1 MHDMKKYRLGQRF
14 PKGFTLIEL
23 LVVLAIISALLTIA
37 VPSYMTH
44 LDRSKEVVLRE
55 NLSAIRQA
63 IDQYRADTD
72 TWPASLLV
80 LQEKKYLR
88 RVPIDPITDSD
99 QTWLI
104 IPAPDGTVGVVDIR
118 SGAQGVA
125 RDGRAYGEW

>member
-1 MHDMKKYRLGQRF
+1 MHDMKKQRFGQRF

-37 VPSYMTH
+37 VPSYMAH

-72 TWPASLLV
+72 TWPASLSV

-88 RVPIDPITDSD
+88 RVPIDPVTESD
-99 QTWLI
+99 QTWLV
-104 IPAPDGTVGVVDIR
+104 IPAPDGAAGLVDIR

-125 RDGRAYGEW
+125 RDGTAYGEW